1 MGYQMRTI
9 QKISKTRSGSVK
21 HIYLPLLPSRT
32 PDINL
37 HSEYVVAGV
46 RIEYVVIV
54 GCIDYHTGR
63 YKWRREF
70 NFMSRKDA
78 EKTRDKYFE
87 YMWVPDRNG
96 LIINTVAIVK
106 RFRR

>member
-9 QKISKTRSGSVK
+9 QKISKTRSGAVK
-21 HIYLPLLPSRT
+21 HIYIPLLPSRT
-32 PDINL
+32 PEIVL
-37 HSEYVVAGV
+37 QP
-46 RIEYVVIV
+46 EYVVIV

-70 NFMSRKDA
+70 SFKARKDA

-87 YMWVPDRNG
+87 YMWVPDRNC

>member
-9 QKISKTRSGSVK
+9 QKISKTRSGAVK

-32 PDINL
+32 PEIVL
-37 HSEYVVAGV
+37 YP
-46 RIEYVVIV
+46 EYVVIV

-70 NFMSRKDA
+70 SFKVRKDA